1 MKCPICQSVSFFV
14 KDPYDEYSPFKFKCH
29 DDEIRFDTEVDAE
42 EVPEVHDNTEAF
54 CDKCA
59 WHGRFDALK

>member
-14 KDPYDEYSPFKFKCH
+14 KDPDDEYTTFKFKCG
-29 DDEIRFDTEVDAE
+29 DEDIRFDAEIDAAE
-42 EVPEVHDNTEAF
+42 IPEVHDDTEAF
-54 CDKCA
+54 CDRCA